1 MPEETTDVDWEI
13 DGKLAAEVNPGQ
25 HGSITLLDR
34 IMARK
39 AVWKALRRGKL
50 TRQRHCER
58 CGRQAFQTLASPDRH
73 ARLGGTSAWASVES
87 ALSLLVRVLVHPLAG
102 GRRNPRAMGMIE
114 SHHPSYAKS
123 DRLNIVWLCK
133 SCHRDADYARGYCT
147 LHDVLKDAGG
157 WQTLDHQSRAAAATA
172 RGRDDQGA
180 RMDSSDR
187 PAGDPE

>member
-58 CGRQAFQTLASPDRH
+58 CGRQAFQTPASP
-73 ARLGGTSAWASVES
+73 
-87 ALSLLVRVLVHPLAG
+87 
-102 GRRNPRAMGMIE
+102 
-114 SHHPSYAKS
+114 

-187 PAGDPE
+187 PAGDP